1 MSDPYLWF
9 KSLHIMSIIAWMAGL
24 FYLPRLFVYH
34 ADSTVGSEQSET
46 FKIMERRLLKAITTP
61 AMISSWIF
69 GLLAAWQID
78 AFSDGWFHAKL
89 LLVLIMTG
97 YHGYL
102 AKFQKAFASDRNV
115 KPAKFFRI
123 VNEVPTLLMAVIVI
137 LVVFK
142 PF

>member
-1 MSDPYLWF
+1 MDDPYLWF
-9 KSLHIMSIIAWMAGL
+9 KSLHIISVIAWMAGL

-34 ADSTVGSEQSET
+34 ADTDVGSEQSET

-69 GLLAAWQID
+69 GLLAAWQIN
-78 AFSDGWFHAKL
+78 AFADGWFHAKL
-89 LLVLIMTG
+89 LLVLMMSG

-102 AKFQKAFASDRNV
+102 VRYQKAFANDQNTKSAR
-115 KPAKFFRI
+115 FFRI

-137 LVVFK
+137 LVIFK